1 MPDIAFSSAKRL
13 ASLIRRRKI
22 GSIELLE
29 HYLARFE
36 KYNPQLNAIVETRIE
51 KAREQARAA
60 DQALARSERWGP
72 LHGVPMTVKDS
83 FDVKGLATTWG
94 VPTQKNNIATADALS
109 VRRLTEAGAVRTTL
123 RGMLRPNSPFSVK
136 LRPL

>member
-1 MPDIAFSSAKRL
+1 MQHLPLRLKDTIMPDIAFSSAKRL

-22 GSIELLE
+22 GSVELLE

-60 DQALARSERWGP
+60 DQALARSERWG
-72 LHGVPMTVKDS
+72 HYTV
-83 FDVKGLATTWG
+83 F
-94 VPTQKNNIATADALS
+94 P
-109 VRRLTEAGAVRTTL
+109 
-123 RGMLRPNSPFSVK
+123 
-136 LRPL
+136 